1 MGRGLPIYPE
11 MTEEMIA
18 YVVGQIRALF
28 GQRVSTPSVLG
39 SLSSVLR
46 LLISVISPLSS
57 DF

>member
-11 MTEEMIA
+11 MNEEMIA

-28 GQRVSTPSVLG
+28 GQRVSTPSA
-39 SLSSVLR
+39 LR
-46 LLISVISPLSS
+46 LLISVISPLFS